1 MQPHGCPC
9 QRPLSTGVGK
19 LWHHRCC
26 RAQALSSLALRVLCW
41 SSLGA
46 ASGSL
51 KLIQPQCIILDLP
64 LQIES
69 STGSWSKMESTS
81 VCLRACVR
89 ACACVCACVR
99 VCVCVYV
106 CVCARVHVCVCK
118 HVCVHVHVCFRLC
131 AQSEKYYLGICM
143 HTHQLV
149 QAQCVRPRRQ
159 LRNSRCTASPMLQAF
174 LAIVDCLSSTSLQ
187 L

>member
-99 VCVCVYV
+99 VCVCVCV
-106 CVCARVHVCVCK
+106 CVRTCARVRVQACVCSCACVFSF
-118 HVCVHVHVCFRLC
+118 VCAVRKVLLGYLHAHTPAC
-131 AQSEKYYLGICM
+131 ASTVRAPQAATAQFKVYSL
-143 HTHQLV
+143 TH
-149 QAQCVRPRRQ
+149 A
-159 LRNSRCTASPMLQAF
+159 ASIFGNCGL
-174 LAIVDCLSSTSLQ
+174 LE
-187 L
+187 

>member
-99 VCVCVYV
+99 VCVCM
-106 CVCARVHVCVCK
+106 CVCAHVCTCACASMCVFMCMCVFVCVRSQKSITWVFACTHTSLCK
-118 HVCVHVHVCFRLC
+118 HSAC
-131 AQSEKYYLGICM
+131 APGGNCAIQGVQPHPCCK
-143 HTHQLV
+143 HFWQLW
-149 QAQCVRPRRQ
+149 
-159 LRNSRCTASPMLQAF
+159 TA
-174 LAIVDCLSSTSLQ
+174 
-187 L
+187 